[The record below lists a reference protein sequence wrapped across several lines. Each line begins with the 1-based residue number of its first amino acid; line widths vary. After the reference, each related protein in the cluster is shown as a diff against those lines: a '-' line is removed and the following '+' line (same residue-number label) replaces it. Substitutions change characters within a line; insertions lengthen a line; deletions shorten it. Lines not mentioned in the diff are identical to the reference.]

1 VVKERAIAE
10 REQLRRE
17 NGRGERALEKTEWS
31 RKERVV
37 GDRERSRR
45 ESCSGESAVEER
57 ERSRGESGRGERAV
71 ERERER
77 SEHERTQTHTHAR
90 TRARAGGRAVEERP
104 REKRAVEEGER
115 LRRERE
121 RAVGGERAKERGRGC
136 TSRGITWPRL
146 HRPRRPPAALPN
158 RLRAVNG
165 LRRLVDA
172 RADPGRLGSDE
183 RRSHAAAPVHPWIAS
198 IPASRAQRAAPTPC
212 ASWTQRTACVQRAA
226 PTPRAST

>member
-17 NGRGERALEKTEWS
+17 NSRGERALEKTEWS
-31 RKERVV
+31 WKER
-37 GDRERSRR
+37 EW
-45 ESCSGESAVEER
+45 SGI
-57 ERSRGESGRGERAV
+57 ESGRGERAV
-71 ERERER
+71 AERER
-77 SEHERTQTHTHAR
+77 SRRESGRGERAVGGRERSRERESDRSMNARRHTR
-90 TRARAGGRAVEERP
+90 TRARARAGGRAVEERP

-115 LRRERE
+115 SRRERE
-121 RAVGGERAKERGRGC
+121 REVGGERAKQRGRGC

-158 RLRAVNG
+158 RLRAVIG

-183 RRSHAAAPVHPWIAS
+183 RRSHAAAPVHPSIAS

-212 ASWTQRTACVQRAA
+212 AS
-226 PTPRAST
+226 